1 MMYQKRIKRDEKAA
15 QRGGFKIP
23 KRRKRRGKEMEGNDK
38 KRLVSTETKQEGC
51 GIIEKKSGRGTEK

>member
-1 MMYQKRIKRDEKAA
+1 MKKPPRE
-15 QRGGFKIP
+15 GGFKIL